1 MNNVDNFKDAD
12 NDTTLKIK
20 SIEPYIIVA
29 GSASKP
35 YYELLYY
42 DLDDRT
48 WHIGF
53 GSYELSNVVLW
64 RKEYFEVID
73 GIAEMT
79 HNNPVWLIKL
89 KHYLRKWLV
98 QYRRKK

>member
-1 MNNVDNFKDAD
+1 MNNADNLKCAD
-12 NDTTLKIK
+12 NDVTLKIK

-29 GSASKP
+29 GSVSKP

-42 DLDDRT
+42 DLDDCT

-53 GSYELSNVVLW
+53 GSYELQNVVMW
-64 RKEYFEVID
+64 RKAYFEVMG
-73 GIAEMT
+73 GISEMT
-79 HNNPVWLIKL
+79 HNNPVWLITL
-89 KHYLRKWLV
+89 KHYVRKRLA